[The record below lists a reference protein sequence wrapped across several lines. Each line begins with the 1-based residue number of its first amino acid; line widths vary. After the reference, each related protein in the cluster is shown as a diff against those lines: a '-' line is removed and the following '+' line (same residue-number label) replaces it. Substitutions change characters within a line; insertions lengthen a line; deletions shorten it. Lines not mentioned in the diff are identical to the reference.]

1 MDDLL
6 LKKPEKK
13 EPNKAE
19 VGKKARKSILKK
31 IAIGLSAVGPGLFLI
46 GYNIGTGS
54 VTTMATVGAQ
64 YGMSFLWALIFS
76 GIFTYIL
83 MVAFGHLTLVTGE
96 TALQNFKTK
105 LKGGKILA
113 IYIMAALILG
123 ELLALMGIMGIVAE
137 LIQEGIRL
145 LSTGQELVVQ
155 TGWIILVIS
164 AFLFFT
170 LWYGKYK
177 IFEKILTALV
187 IVMALCFI
195 TVFFMVSPSYS
206 AITEGLVSGIPDTP
220 GAFMLIAAIA
230 GTTCSA
236 AVFIVRST
244 VVAEKGWTIKN
255 LKDEKKDAFVSALMM
270 VFLSGVIMA
279 VAAGTLYVMGLRLDN
294 TIELISLFEPI
305 GGDAAAFL
313 LIIGITGA
321 GISSIFP
328 IVLIAP
334 WLVADYT
341 GRPRDIKSPMFRI
354 LIVLGLICAF
364 GSIFLEQAPPLLMVL
379 SQAFQAT
386 ILPAVAI
393 PIFILLNNKKVL
405 GEKYLPSKKWNA
417 GLIAVIMFSLIT
429 TYFAVIGFFE

>member
-6 LKKPEKK
+6 EKKPKKVTEEKK
-13 EPNKAE
+13 T
-19 VGKKARKSILKK
+19 KKKRILKK

-64 YGMSFLWALIFS
+64 YGMNFLWAVVLS
-76 GIFTYIL
+76 GVFTYIL
-83 MVAFGHLTLVTGE
+83 MVAFGHLTLVTGK
-96 TALQNFKTK
+96 TALQNFKTE

-113 IYIMAALILG
+113 LYIMAALILG
-123 ELLALMGIMGIVAE
+123 ELLALIGIMGIVAE
-137 LIQEGIRL
+137 LVQEGIRL
-145 LSTGQELVVQ
+145 LSTGQDLIVK
-155 TGWIILVIS
+155 TGWIIFVIS
-164 AFLFFT
+164 SLLFFT
-170 LWYGKYK
+170 LWYGRYK
-177 IFEKILTALV
+177 IFEKILTTLV
-187 IVMALCFI
+187 IMMALCFI
-195 TVFFMVSPSYS
+195 AVFFMVSPSYT
-206 AITEGLVSGIPDTP
+206 AITEGLISGIPDTP
-220 GAFMLIAAIA
+220 RAFMLIAAIA

-270 VFLSGVIMA
+270 VFLSAIIMA
-279 VAAGTLYVMGLRLDN
+279 VAAGTLYVMGLGLNN
-294 TIELISLFEPI
+294 TLEMISLFEPI

-313 LIIGITGA
+313 LILGIAGA

-341 GRPRDIKSPMFRI
+341 GRPRDIKSPMFRALI
-354 LIVLGLICAF
+354 LMGLICAF
-364 GSIFLEQAPPLLMVL
+364 GSIFLEQAPPLLMIL

-393 PIFILLNNKKVL
+393 PIFLLLNKKSLL
-405 GEKYLPSKKWNA
+405 GEQYLPSRKWNL
-417 GLIAVIMFSLIT
+417 GLITVIIFSLIT
-429 TYFAVIGFFE
+429 TYFAVVGFWE